1 MNIGMTRRYL
11 SLPLSQKLIIVFILM
26 GTLSTGVASC
36 SDNSTT
42 PTTSTPS
49 KIELQRYF
57 SEVRPMVER
66 HEQMMSMV
74 VDTHTEA
81 LKLISEPSP
90 MRALSNM
97 TSEEIV
103 KSLNRSNTPNR
114 MTNEITKYLFQLSS
128 DAADFAVLSPPN
140 EARAYHSLIE
150 RSLIKSKAALESWLN
165 FWNLVK
171 KSNKRDAAI
180 LEQANRHYQDAVEFR
195 LQASK
200 EMGNVMETLK

>member
-1 MNIGMTRRYL
+1 
-11 SLPLSQKLIIVFILM
+11 LIIVFILM